1 MGDFLTKNPFL
12 RLVVA
17 LSAGIVAFVCIG
29 FRWWVLLSVVVISV
43 ALFVIYITT
52 KNRHRIGTIF
62 GLSAILSIVALG
74 YWLGYDFDSRIPRF
88 AENKKQGFF
97 EVELTRYPIEK
108 QNSVLLYT
116 NLLQYSDST
125 SCENIKGKAILYL
138 QKDSNSLSLKS
149 GDKLIIYTT
158 LSLPEK
164 TGNPDEFDF
173 GRHLLRNG
181 ICGTGYASAERWKR
195 ISGADGFSLMRLAQ
209 RCRLKLL
216 DISRKMNIDGNEFAI
231 ISALTLGYTD
241 AISPELRD
249 SFSVTGASHILSVSG
264 LHVGIIYVMLGLIL
278 GFLDKWKRTRK
289 IKWITVILFLWF
301 YAFVTGLSPSVSRS
315 VFMFSLFALAKI
327 TDRQSSVYNN
337 IFLSAFVLLIINPM
351 WLFNVG
357 FQLSYS
363 ALLSILYFQP
373 KIAKWL
379 VFKNRILTYCWELTS
394 VSIAAQLGAAPLCL
408 YYFHQFPNYFLL
420 SNFVGVPLSGIII
433 YLDVALLITNS
444 IPMIGSIVSWLL
456 VTTTKLMYGGL
467 KIIENL
473 PFVTTNIWIDSVQL
487 ILIYASVFAVGLLMY
502 KIKYKYFLLFFVSAI
517 LFFGINIFRTVSDT
531 NIDELV
537 VFNSKQ
543 SVTVNMVNSRQNT
556 VITNN
561 VETSK
566 TLAKDFWL
574 HHGIAAPD
582 YHILDTIFGI
592 DAFRFADKNFVVIS
606 SNKIYDRYATTHLKT
621 DYLIITK
628 GVSPSE
634 NLLKYYFAPSC
645 VVLTADVG
653 TKSKRVFER
662 LSKTKSIGYYSIAEQ
677 GAFRIR
683 GKRIQ
688 PSASNY

>member
-1 MGDFLTKNPFL
+1 
-12 RLVVA
+12 
-17 LSAGIVAFVCIG
+17 
-29 FRWWVLLSVVVISV
+29 
-43 ALFVIYITT
+43 
-52 KNRHRIGTIF
+52 
-62 GLSAILSIVALG
+62 
-74 YWLGYDFDSRIPRF
+74 
-88 AENKKQGFF
+88 
-97 EVELTRYPIEK
+97 
-108 QNSVLLYT
+108 
-116 NLLQYSDST
+116 
-125 SCENIKGKAILYL
+125 
-138 QKDSNSLSLKS
+138 
-149 GDKLIIYTT
+149 
-158 LSLPEK
+158 
-164 TGNPDEFDF
+164 
-173 GRHLLRNG
+173 
-181 ICGTGYASAERWKR
+181 
-195 ISGADGFSLMRLAQ
+195 
-209 RCRLKLL
+209 
-216 DISRKMNIDGNEFAI
+216 MNIDGNEFAI
-231 ISALTLGYTD
+231 ISALTLGHTD

-487 ILIYASVFAVGLLMY
+487 ILIYASVFAIGLLIY
-502 KIKYKYFLLFFVSAI
+502 KIKYKYFILFFVSAI
-517 LFFGINIFRTVSDT
+517 LFFGINIFRAVSDT
-531 NIDELV
+531 NIDELI
-537 VFNSKQ
+537 VFNSKR
-543 SVTVNMVNSRQNT
+543 SVTVNMVNIRQNT

-561 VETSK
+561 VETGK

-574 HHGIAAPD
+574 HHDIAAPD

-592 DAFRFADKNFVVIS
+592 DAFQFADKNFVVIS
-606 SNKIYDRYATTHLKT
+606 SNKIYDRYATTLLTT

-634 NLLKYYFAPSC
+634 NLLKYYFAPKC
-645 VVLTADVG
+645 IVLTADVG
-653 TKSKRVFER
+653 TKSKKVFER
-662 LSKTKSIGYYSIAEQ
+662 LSKTRGIGYYSIAEQ

-688 PSASNY
+688 SSASN

>member
-17 LSAGIVAFVCIG
+17 LSVGIVAFVCIG
-29 FRWWVLLSVVVISV
+29 FRWWVLVSVVVISV
-43 ALFVIYITT
+43 ALFAIYITT
-52 KNRHRIGTIF
+52 KNRHRIDIIF
-62 GLSAILSIVALG
+62 GLSAVLSIAALG

-116 NLLQYSDST
+116 DLLQYSDST

-173 GRHLLRNG
+173 GCHLLRNG

-195 ISGADGFSLMRLAQ
+195 ISGADRFSLMRLAQ

-264 LHVGIIYVMLGLIL
+264 LHVGIIYVMLGFML

-289 IKWITVILFLWF
+289 IKWIAVILFLWF

-315 VFMFSLFALAKI
+315 VFMFSLFAVAKI

-363 ALLSILYFQP
+363 ALLAIIYFQP

-467 KIIENL
+467 QIIENL

-487 ILIYASVFAVGLLMY
+487 ILIYASVFAIGLLMY

-517 LFFGINIFRTVSDT
+517 LFFGINIFRAVSDT

-537 VFNSKQ
+537 VFNSKR
-543 SVTVNMVNSRQNT
+543 SVTVNMVNIRQNT
-556 VITNN
+556 VITND
-561 VETSK
+561 VETGK

-606 SNKIYDRYATTHLKT
+606 SNKIYDKYATTHLTT

-634 NLLKYYFAPSC
+634 NLLKYYFAPKC
-645 VVLTADVG
+645 IVLTADVG
-653 TKSKRVFER
+653 TKSKKVFER
-662 LSKTKSIGYYSIAEQ
+662 LSKTRGIGYYSIAEQ

-688 PSASNY
+688 SSASN

>member
-97 EVELTRYPIEK
+97 KVELTRYPIEK

-149 GDKLIIYTT
+149 GDRLIIYTT

-181 ICGTGYASAERWKR
+181 ICGTGYASADRWKR

-209 RCRLKLL
+209 QCRLKLL

-264 LHVGIIYVMLGLIL
+264 LHVGIIYVMLGLML
-278 GFLDKWKRTRK
+278 GFLDKWKHTRK
-289 IKWITVILFLWF
+289 IKWIAVILFLWF

-315 VFMFSLFALAKI
+315 VFMFSLFAVAKI

-363 ALLSILYFQP
+363 ALLAILYFQP

-467 KIIENL
+467 QIIENL

-487 ILIYASVFAVGLLMY
+487 ILIYASVFAIGLLMY

-517 LFFGINIFRTVSDT
+517 LFFGINIFRAVSDT

-537 VFNSKQ
+537 VFNSKR
-543 SVTVNMVNSRQNT
+543 SVTVNMVNIRQNT

-592 DAFRFADKNFVVIS
+592 DAFRFADKNFIVIS
-606 SNKIYDRYATTHLKT
+606 SNKIYDKYATTLLTT

-628 GVSPSE
+628 GVLPSE
-634 NLLKYYFAPSC
+634 NLLKYYFAPKC
-645 VVLTADVG
+645 IVLTADVG
-653 TKSKRVFER
+653 TKSKKVFER
-662 LSKTKSIGYYSIAEQ
+662 LSKTRGIGYYSIAEQ

-683 GKRIQ
+683 GKIIQ
-688 PSASNY
+688 PSASN

>member
-116 NLLQYSDST
+116 DLLQYSDST

-181 ICGTGYASAERWKR
+181 ICGTGYASNERWKR

-264 LHVGIIYVMLGLIL
+264 LHVGIIYVMLGFLL

-289 IKWITVILFLWF
+289 IKWIAVILFLWF

-517 LFFGINIFRTVSDT
+517 LFLGINIFRTVSDT

-574 HHGIAAPD
+574 HHDIAAPD

-606 SNKIYDRYATTHLKT
+606 SNKIYDKYATTLLTT

-634 NLLKYYFAPSC
+634 NLLKYYFAPKC
-645 VVLTADVG
+645 IVLTADVG

>member
-1 MGDFLTKNPFL
+1 M
-12 RLVVA
+12 
-17 LSAGIVAFVCIG
+17 
-29 FRWWVLLSVVVISV
+29 
-43 ALFVIYITT
+43 
-52 KNRHRIGTIF
+52 
-62 GLSAILSIVALG
+62 
-74 YWLGYDFDSRIPRF
+74 
-88 AENKKQGFF
+88 
-97 EVELTRYPIEK
+97 
-108 QNSVLLYT
+108 
-116 NLLQYSDST
+116 
-125 SCENIKGKAILYL
+125 
-138 QKDSNSLSLKS
+138 
-149 GDKLIIYTT
+149 
-158 LSLPEK
+158 
-164 TGNPDEFDF
+164 
-173 GRHLLRNG
+173 
-181 ICGTGYASAERWKR
+181 
-195 ISGADGFSLMRLAQ
+195 
-209 RCRLKLL
+209 KLL
-216 DISRKMNIDGNEFAI
+216 DISRKSNIDGNEFAI

-264 LHVGIIYVMLGLIL
+264 LHVGIIYVMLGLML
-278 GFLDKWKRTRK
+278 GFLDKCKRTRK
-289 IKWITVILFLWF
+289 IKWIAVILFLWF

-315 VFMFSLFALAKI
+315 VFMFSLFAVAKI

-373 KIAKWL
+373 KIAKCL

-444 IPMIGSIVSWLL
+444 IPMIDSIVSWLL

-467 KIIENL
+467 QIIENL

-487 ILIYASVFAVGLLMY
+487 IFIYASVFAIGLLMY

-517 LFFGINIFRTVSDT
+517 LFFGINIFRAVSDT

-537 VFNSKQ
+537 VFNSKR
-543 SVTVNMVNSRQNT
+543 SVTVNMVNIRQNT

-606 SNKIYDRYATTHLKT
+606 SNKIYDKYATTLLTT

-634 NLLKYYFAPSC
+634 NLLKYYFAPKC
-645 VVLTADVG
+645 IVLTADVG

-662 LSKTKSIGYYSIAEQ
+662 LSKTRGIGYYSIAEQ

-688 PSASNY
+688 SSASN

>member
-17 LSAGIVAFVCIG
+17 LSVGIVAFVCIG
-29 FRWWVLLSVVVISV
+29 FRWWVLVSVVVISV
-43 ALFVIYITT
+43 ALFAIYITT
-52 KNRHRIGTIF
+52 KNRHRIGIIF
-62 GLSAILSIVALG
+62 GLSAVLSIVALG

-116 NLLQYSDST
+116 DLLKYSDST

-158 LSLPEK
+158 LLLPEK

-264 LHVGIIYVMLGLIL
+264 LHVGIIYVMLGLML

-289 IKWITVILFLWF
+289 IKWIAVILFLWF

-315 VFMFSLFALAKI
+315 VFMFSLFAVAKI

-363 ALLSILYFQP
+363 ALLAILYFQP

-467 KIIENL
+467 QIIENL

-487 ILIYASVFAVGLLMY
+487 ILIYASVFAIGLLMY
-502 KIKYKYFLLFFVSAI
+502 KVKYKYFLLFFVSAI
-517 LFFGINIFRTVSDT
+517 LFFDINIFRAVSDT

-537 VFNSKQ
+537 VFNSKR
-543 SVTVNMVNSRQNT
+543 SVTVNMVNIRQNT

-582 YHILDTIFGI
+582 YHILDTILGI

-634 NLLKYYFAPSC
+634 NLLKYYFAPKC
-645 VVLTADVG
+645 IVLTADVG
-653 TKSKRVFER
+653 TKSKKVFER
-662 LSKTKSIGYYSIAEQ
+662 LSKTRGIGYYSIAEQ

-688 PSASNY
+688 SSASN

>member
-17 LSAGIVAFVCIG
+17 LSVGIVEFVCMG
-29 FRWWVLLSVVVISV
+29 FRWWVLVSVVFISV
-43 ALFVIYITT
+43 ALFAIYITT
-52 KNRHRIGTIF
+52 KNRHRIDIIF
-62 GLSAILSIVALG
+62 GLSAVLSIVALG

-116 NLLQYSDST
+116 DLLQYSDST

-138 QKDSNSLSLKS
+138 KKDSNSLSLKS
-149 GDKLIIYTT
+149 GDRLIIYTT

-164 TGNPDEFDF
+164 TGNPDEFNF

-181 ICGTGYASAERWKR
+181 ICATGYASAERWKR

-209 RCRLKLL
+209 QCRLKLL

-264 LHVGIIYVMLGLIL
+264 LHVGIIYVMLGFML

-289 IKWITVILFLWF
+289 IKWIAVILFLWF

-315 VFMFSLFALAKI
+315 VFMFSLFAVAKI

-363 ALLSILYFQP
+363 ALLAILYFQP

-467 KIIENL
+467 QIIENL

-487 ILIYASVFAVGLLMY
+487 ILIYASVFAIGLLMY

-517 LFFGINIFRTVSDT
+517 LFFGINIFRAVSDT

-537 VFNSKQ
+537 VFNSKR
-543 SVTVNMVNSRQNT
+543 SVTVNMVNIRQNT

-561 VETSK
+561 VETGK
-566 TLAKDFWL
+566 TLATDFWL

-634 NLLKYYFAPSC
+634 NLLKYYFAPKC
-645 VVLTADVG
+645 IVLTADVG
-653 TKSKRVFER
+653 TKSKKVFER
-662 LSKTKSIGYYSIAEQ
+662 LSKTRGIGYYSIAEQ

-688 PSASNY
+688 SSASN

>member
-17 LSAGIVAFVCIG
+17 LSVGIVAFVCIG
-29 FRWWVLLSVVVISV
+29 FRWWILVSVVVISV
-43 ALFVIYITT
+43 ALFAIYITT
-52 KNRHRIGTIF
+52 KSRHRIGIIF
-62 GLSAILSIVALG
+62 GLSAVLSIVALG

-149 GDKLIIYTT
+149 GDRLIIYTT

-181 ICGTGYASAERWKR
+181 ICGTGYASADRWKR

-209 RCRLKLL
+209 QCRLKLL

-264 LHVGIIYVMLGLIL
+264 LHVGIIYVMLGLML

-289 IKWITVILFLWF
+289 IKWIAVILFLWF

-315 VFMFSLFALAKI
+315 VFMFSLFAVAKI

-363 ALLSILYFQP
+363 ALLAILYFQP

-467 KIIENL
+467 QIIENL

-487 ILIYASVFAVGLLMY
+487 ILIYASVFAIGLLMY

-517 LFFGINIFRTVSDT
+517 LFFGINIFRAVSDT

-537 VFNSKQ
+537 VFNSKR
-543 SVTVNMVNSRQNT
+543 SVTVNMVNIRQNT

-592 DAFRFADKNFVVIS
+592 DAFRFADKNFIVIS
-606 SNKIYDRYATTHLKT
+606 SNKIYDKYATTLLTT

-628 GVSPSE
+628 GVLPSE
-634 NLLKYYFAPSC
+634 NLLKYYFAPKC
-645 VVLTADVG
+645 IVLTADVG
-653 TKSKRVFER
+653 TKSKKVFER
-662 LSKTKSIGYYSIAEQ
+662 LSKTRGIGYYSIAEQ

-683 GKRIQ
+683 GKIIQ
-688 PSASNY
+688 PSASN

>member
-264 LHVGIIYVMLGLIL
+264 LHVGIIYVMLGLML

-289 IKWITVILFLWF
+289 IKWIAVILFLWF

-327 TDRQSSVYNN
+327 TNRQSSVYNN

-517 LFFGINIFRTVSDT
+517 LFFGINIFRAVSDT

-574 HHGIAAPD
+574 HHDIAAPD

-645 VVLTADVG
+645 IVLTADAG

>member
-181 ICGTGYASAERWKR
+181 ICGTGYASAERWRR
-195 ISGADGFSLMRLAQ
+195 ISRADGFSLMRLAQ

-249 SFSVTGASHILSVSG
+249 SSSVTGASHILSVSG
-264 LHVGIIYVMLGLIL
+264 LHVGIIYVMLGFLL

-289 IKWITVILFLWF
+289 IKWIAVILFLWF

-327 TDRQSSVYNN
+327 TNRQSSVYNN

-467 KIIENL
+467 QIIENL

-487 ILIYASVFAVGLLMY
+487 ILIYASVFAIGLLMY
-502 KIKYKYFLLFFVSAI
+502 KVKYKYFILFFVSAI
-517 LFFGINIFRTVSDT
+517 LFFGINIFRAVSDT
-531 NIDELV
+531 NIDELI
-537 VFNSKQ
+537 VFNSKR
-543 SVTVNMVNSRQNT
+543 SVTVNMVNIRQNT
-556 VITNN
+556 VITNG
-561 VETSK
+561 VETGK

-592 DAFRFADKNFVVIS
+592 DAFQFADKNFVVIS
-606 SNKIYDRYATTHLKT
+606 SNKIYDRYATTLLTT

-634 NLLKYYFAPSC
+634 NLLKYYFAPKC
-645 VVLTADVG
+645 IVLTADVG
-653 TKSKRVFER
+653 TKSKKVFER
-662 LSKTKSIGYYSIAEQ
+662 LSKTRGIGYYSIAEQ

-688 PSASNY
+688 SSASN

>member
-1 MGDFLTKNPFL
+1 MGNFLTKNPFL

-17 LSAGIVAFVCIG
+17 LSVGIVAFVCMG
-29 FRWWVLLSVVVISV
+29 FRWWVLVSVVVISV
-43 ALFVIYITT
+43 ALFAIYITT
-52 KNRHRIGTIF
+52 KSHHRIDIIF
-62 GLSAILSIVALG
+62 GLSAILSIAALG
-74 YWLGYDFDSRIPRF
+74 YWLGYDLDSRIPRF

-116 NLLQYSDST
+116 DLLQYSDST
-125 SCENIKGKAILYL
+125 SCENIQGKAILYL

-181 ICGTGYASAERWKR
+181 ICGTGYAYADRWKR
-195 ISGADGFSLMRLAQ
+195 ISGAEGFSLMRLAQ

-264 LHVGIIYVMLGLIL
+264 LHVGIIYVMLGFML

-289 IKWITVILFLWF
+289 IKWIAVILFLWF

-315 VFMFSLFALAKI
+315 VFMFSLFAVAKI

-456 VTTTKLMYGGL
+456 VTTTKLMYRGL

-487 ILIYASVFAVGLLMY
+487 ILIYASVFAIGLLMY

-517 LFFGINIFRTVSDT
+517 LFFGINIFRAVSDT
-531 NIDELV
+531 NIDELI
-537 VFNSKQ
+537 VFNSKR
-543 SVTVNMVNSRQNT
+543 SVTVNMVNIRQNT
-556 VITNN
+556 VITND
-561 VETSK
+561 VETGK
-566 TLAKDFWL
+566 TLATDFWL

-606 SNKIYDRYATTHLKT
+606 SNKIYDKYATTHLTT

-634 NLLKYYFAPSC
+634 NLLKYYFAPKC
-645 VVLTADVG
+645 IVLTADVG

-662 LSKTKSIGYYSIAEQ
+662 LSKTRGIGYYSIAEK

-688 PSASNY
+688 SSASN

>member
-116 NLLQYSDST
+116 NLLQYSDSA

-195 ISGADGFSLMRLAQ
+195 ISGADGFSLMQLAQ

-264 LHVGIIYVMLGLIL
+264 LHVGIIYVMLGLML

-289 IKWITVILFLWF
+289 IKWIAVILFLWF

-327 TDRQSSVYNN
+327 TERQSSVYNN

-433 YLDVALLITNS
+433 CLNLALLITNS

-517 LFFGINIFRTVSDT
+517 LFFGINIFRAVSDT

-537 VFNSKQ
+537 VFNSKR

-634 NLLKYYFAPSC
+634 NLLKYYFAPKC
-645 VVLTADVG
+645 IVLTADVG

>member
-43 ALFVIYITT
+43 ALFAIYITT

-264 LHVGIIYVMLGLIL
+264 LHVGIIYVMLGLML

-289 IKWITVILFLWF
+289 IKWIAVILFLWF

-327 TDRQSSVYNN
+327 TERQSSVYNN

-487 ILIYASVFAVGLLMY
+487 ILIYASVFAIGLLMY
-502 KIKYKYFLLFFVSAI
+502 KIKYKYFILFFVSAI
-517 LFFGINIFRTVSDT
+517 LFFGINIFRAVSNT

-537 VFNSKQ
+537 VFNSKR
-543 SVTVNMVNSRQNT
+543 SVTVNMVNIRQNT

-561 VETSK
+561 VETGK

-582 YHILDTIFGI
+582 YNILDTIFGI

-606 SNKIYDRYATTHLKT
+606 SNKIYDKYATTLLKT

-634 NLLKYYFAPSC
+634 NLLKYYFAPKC
-645 VVLTADVG
+645 IVLTADVG

-662 LSKTKSIGYYSIAEQ
+662 LSKTRGIGYYSIAEQ

-688 PSASNY
+688 SSASN

>member
-17 LSAGIVAFVCIG
+17 LSVGIVAFVCIG
-29 FRWWVLLSVVVISV
+29 FRWWILVSVVVISV
-43 ALFVIYITT
+43 ALFAIYITT
-52 KNRHRIGTIF
+52 KSRHRIGTIF
-62 GLSAILSIVALG
+62 GLSAVLSIVALG

-116 NLLQYSDST
+116 DLLQYSDST

-138 QKDSNSLSLKS
+138 KKDSNSLSLKS

-181 ICGTGYASAERWKR
+181 ICATGYASAERWKR
-195 ISGADGFSLMRLAQ
+195 ISGAESFSLMRLAQ

-264 LHVGIIYVMLGLIL
+264 LHVGIIYVMLGFML

-289 IKWITVILFLWF
+289 IKWIAVILFLWF

-315 VFMFSLFALAKI
+315 VFMFSLFAVAKI
-327 TDRQSSVYNN
+327 TERQSSVYNN

-363 ALLSILYFQP
+363 ALLSILYFQS

-467 KIIENL
+467 QIIENL

-487 ILIYASVFAVGLLMY
+487 ILIYASVFAIGLLTY
-502 KIKYKYFLLFFVSAI
+502 KIKYKYFILFFVSAI
-517 LFFGINIFRTVSDT
+517 LFFGINIFRAVSNT

-537 VFNSKQ
+537 VFNSKR
-543 SVTVNMVNSRQNT
+543 SVTVNMVNIRQNT

-561 VETSK
+561 VETGK

-606 SNKIYDRYATTHLKT
+606 SNKIYDRYATTLLTT

-634 NLLKYYFAPSC
+634 NLLKYYFAPKC
-645 VVLTADVG
+645 IVLTADVG

-688 PSASNY
+688 SSASN

>member
-17 LSAGIVAFVCIG
+17 LSAGIVAFVYIG

-264 LHVGIIYVMLGLIL
+264 LHVGIIYVMLGLML

-289 IKWITVILFLWF
+289 IKWIAVILFLWF

-373 KIAKWL
+373 KITKWL

-517 LFFGINIFRTVSDT
+517 LFFGINIFRAVSDT

-574 HHGIAAPD
+574 HHDIAAPD

-645 VVLTADVG
+645 IVLTADAG

>member
-17 LSAGIVAFVCIG
+17 LSVGIVAFVCIG
-29 FRWWVLLSVVVISV
+29 FRWWILVSVVVISV
-43 ALFVIYITT
+43 ALFAIYITT
-52 KNRHRIGTIF
+52 KNRHRIDIIF
-62 GLSAILSIVALG
+62 GLSAVLSIAALG

-116 NLLQYSDST
+116 DLLQYSDST
-125 SCENIKGKAILYL
+125 SCEKIKGKAILYL

-181 ICGTGYASAERWKR
+181 ICGTGYASADRWKR

-209 RCRLKLL
+209 QCRLKLL

-241 AISPELRD
+241 TISPELRD

-264 LHVGIIYVMLGLIL
+264 LHVGIIYVMLGFML

-289 IKWITVILFLWF
+289 IKWIAVILFLWF

-315 VFMFSLFALAKI
+315 VFMFSLFAVAKI

-373 KIAKWL
+373 KIAKCL

-444 IPMIGSIVSWLL
+444 IPMIDSIVSWLL

-467 KIIENL
+467 QIIENL

-487 ILIYASVFAVGLLMY
+487 IFIYASVFAIGLLMY

-517 LFFGINIFRTVSDT
+517 LFFGINIFRAVSDT

-537 VFNSKQ
+537 VFNSKR
-543 SVTVNMVNSRQNT
+543 SVTVNMVNIRQNT

-606 SNKIYDRYATTHLKT
+606 SNKIYDKYATTLLTT

-634 NLLKYYFAPSC
+634 NLLKYYFAPKC
-645 VVLTADVG
+645 IVLTADVG

-662 LSKTKSIGYYSIAEQ
+662 LSKTRGIGYYSIAEQ

-688 PSASNY
+688 SSASN

>member
-17 LSAGIVAFVCIG
+17 LSVGIVAFVCIG
-29 FRWWVLLSVVVISV
+29 FRWWILVSVVVISV
-43 ALFVIYITT
+43 ALFAIYIRT

-62 GLSAILSIVALG
+62 GLSAVLSIVALG

-125 SCENIKGKAILYL
+125 SCEKIKGKAILYL

-181 ICGTGYASAERWKR
+181 ICGTGYASADRWKR

-209 RCRLKLL
+209 QCRLKLL

-241 AISPELRD
+241 TISPELRD

-264 LHVGIIYVMLGLIL
+264 LHVGIIYVMLGFML

-289 IKWITVILFLWF
+289 IKWIAVILFLWF

-315 VFMFSLFALAKI
+315 VFMFSLFAVAKI

-363 ALLSILYFQP
+363 ALLAILYFQP

-467 KIIENL
+467 QIIENL

-487 ILIYASVFAVGLLMY
+487 ILIYASVFAIGLLMY

-517 LFFGINIFRTVSDT
+517 LFFGINIFRAVSDT

-537 VFNSKQ
+537 VFNSKR
-543 SVTVNMVNSRQNT
+543 SVTVNMVNIRQNT

-561 VETSK
+561 VETGK

-592 DAFRFADKNFVVIS
+592 DAFQFADKNFVVIS

-634 NLLKYYFAPSC
+634 NLLKYYFAPKC
-645 VVLTADVG
+645 IVLTADVG
-653 TKSKRVFER
+653 TKSKKVFER
-662 LSKTKSIGYYSIAEQ
+662 LSKTRGIGYYSIAEQ

-688 PSASNY
+688 SSASN

>member
-17 LSAGIVAFVCIG
+17 LSVGIVAFVCIG
-29 FRWWVLLSVVVISV
+29 FRWWVLVSVVFISV
-43 ALFVIYITT
+43 ALFAIYITT
-52 KNRHRIGTIF
+52 KKRHRIDIIF
-62 GLSAILSIVALG
+62 GLSAVLSIAALG

-149 GDKLIIYTT
+149 GDRLIIYTT

-173 GRHLLRNG
+173 GHHLLRNG
-181 ICGTGYASAERWKR
+181 ICGTGYASADRWKR

-209 RCRLKLL
+209 QCRLKLL

-264 LHVGIIYVMLGLIL
+264 LHVGIIYVMLGLML

-289 IKWITVILFLWF
+289 IKWIAVILFLWF

-315 VFMFSLFALAKI
+315 VFMFSLFAVAKI

-363 ALLSILYFQP
+363 ALLAILYFQP

-467 KIIENL
+467 QIIENL

-487 ILIYASVFAVGLLMY
+487 ILIYASVFAIGLLVY

-517 LFFGINIFRTVSDT
+517 LFFGINIFRAVSNT

-537 VFNSKQ
+537 VFNSKR
-543 SVTVNMVNSRQNT
+543 SVTVNMVNIRQNT

-592 DAFRFADKNFVVIS
+592 DAFRFADKNFIVIS
-606 SNKIYDRYATTHLKT
+606 SNKIYDKYATTLLTT

-628 GVSPSE
+628 GVLPSE
-634 NLLKYYFAPSC
+634 NLLKYYFAPKC
-645 VVLTADVG
+645 IVLTADVG

-662 LSKTKSIGYYSIAEQ
+662 LSKTRGIGYYSIAEQ

-688 PSASNY
+688 PSASN

>member
-181 ICGTGYASAERWKR
+181 ICGTGYASAERWRR
-195 ISGADGFSLMRLAQ
+195 ISRADGFSLMRLAQ

-264 LHVGIIYVMLGLIL
+264 LHVGIIYVMLGLML

-289 IKWITVILFLWF
+289 IKWIAVILFLWF

-327 TDRQSSVYNN
+327 TNRQSSVYNN

-467 KIIENL
+467 QIIENL

-537 VFNSKQ
+537 VFNSKR
-543 SVTVNMVNSRQNT
+543 SVTVNMVNSKQNT

-561 VETSK
+561 VETGK

-582 YHILDTIFGI
+582 YHILDTVFGI

-606 SNKIYDRYATTHLKT
+606 SNKIYDRYATSHLKT

-634 NLLKYYFAPSC
+634 NLLKYYFAPKSI
-645 VVLTADVG
+645 VLTADAG

-688 PSASNY
+688 SSASN

>member
-1 MGDFLTKNPFL
+1 MGDFLAKNPFL

-17 LSAGIVAFVCIG
+17 LSVGIVAFVCIG
-29 FRWWVLLSVVVISV
+29 FRWWVLVSVVFISV
-43 ALFVIYITT
+43 ALFAIYITT
-52 KNRHRIGTIF
+52 KKRHRIDIIF
-62 GLSAILSIVALG
+62 GLSAVLSIAALG

-149 GDKLIIYTT
+149 GDRLIIYTT

-181 ICGTGYASAERWKR
+181 ICGTGYASADRWKR

-209 RCRLKLL
+209 QCRLKLL

-264 LHVGIIYVMLGLIL
+264 LHVGIIYVMLGLML

-289 IKWITVILFLWF
+289 IKWIAVILFLWF

-315 VFMFSLFALAKI
+315 VFMFSLFAVAKI

-363 ALLSILYFQP
+363 ALLAILYFQP

-467 KIIENL
+467 QIIENL

-487 ILIYASVFAVGLLMY
+487 ILIYASVFAIGLLMY

-517 LFFGINIFRTVSDT
+517 LFFGINIFRAVSDT

-537 VFNSKQ
+537 VFNSKR
-543 SVTVNMVNSRQNT
+543 SVTVNMVNIRQNT

-592 DAFRFADKNFVVIS
+592 DAFRFADKNFIVIS
-606 SNKIYDRYATTHLKT
+606 SNKIYDKYATTLLTT

-628 GVSPSE
+628 GVLPSE
-634 NLLKYYFAPSC
+634 NLLKYYFAPKC
-645 VVLTADVG
+645 IVLTADVG
-653 TKSKRVFER
+653 TKSKKVFER
-662 LSKTKSIGYYSIAEQ
+662 LSKTRGIGYYSIAEQ

-683 GKRIQ
+683 GKIIQ
-688 PSASNY
+688 PSASN